1 MQPQTKFW
9 NVVQE
14 EDSAEI
20 QIYGEI
26 VSRRP
31 VDWWTG
37 EPEEGL
43 FTSPEGFLEDLEG
56 VKNAKNVTVRINSV
70 GGDLYTAI
78 AISNRLKELAANTTA
93 IIDGIAASA
102 ATVIAMGCKTIKA
115 YPGSLFMV
123 HEALTELFGLYNHKA
138 LNEVNKRLEAA
149 NSAAAEAYNEKTNLG
164 IEKIRHQMAKES
176 WLTGREAK
184 EEGWID
190 EVIEGECAMSLS
202 ADKTMLTVNGITMA
216 AKSFES
222 LPNSIPV
229 ECAKPQ
235 KSKPAQA
242 LADADIKPNKEE
254 TQMTLDELMKTEPE
268 LAEQIKASAIEEV
281 KAEVAT
287 QISEAKAEAIREERA
302 RLQAI
307 SEIACSVNDAEMVN
321 EAMYG
326 ENACTASELALRA
339 MQKQAKL
346 GETYLKDRK
355 EGLKNSGADDVE
367 ASPNEGN
374 ETTEIKTEMSMEDAV
389 KLITG
394 KE

>member
-1 MQPQTKFW
+1 MQSQTKFW

-281 KAEVAT
+281 KAEAAT

>member
-1 MQPQTKFW
+1 MQSQTKFW

-287 QISEAKAEAIREERA
+287 QISEAKAEAVREERA

-307 SEIACSVNDAEMVN
+307 SEIACSVNDVEMVN